1 MPRPRPKSQR
11 QYVLQS
17 DAGVIAA
24 KLEGA
29 LPSKPPKFIEPQL
42 ALQVDRLPRA
52 EGWLHEVKIDGY
64 RLQLHRQENDIR
76 CYTRRGQDWSKKFSS
91 LVAAAWKME
100 ARKFV
105 LDGEVAV
112 PDAKGIP
119 DFAALVSA
127 IHADDS
133 GAFVYYAFDILY
145 IDGWDLR
152 KVTLLD
158 RKRVLAELIAS
169 QKKGSPITFSEHVGG
184 DAEAL
189 WRDGCK
195 MNLEG
200 IVSKRADSRYHSGE
214 RSHDWVK
221 RACRKRDTF
230 AVAGIAYDRD
240 GFDGIYLGRSV
251 NGKLFYAGKCEV
263 GFDDKEERQLER
275 KASRLV
281 ARRSPLSN
289 LATARKSG
297 FGNATWLK
305 PKLMAEIEF
314 RGTDGQGRL
323 RHPSFKGLR
332 EDI

>member
-1 MPRPRPKSQR
+1 MRRSRPKSQR

-17 DAGVIAA
+17 DAAVIAA
-24 KLEGA
+24 KLDGA
-29 LPSKPPKFIEPQL
+29 VAAKPPKFIQPQL
-42 ALQVDRLPRA
+42 ALQVDKLPRA

-76 CYTRRGQDWSKKFSS
+76 CYTRRGQDWSKKFPS
-91 LVAAAWKME
+91 LVSAAWKLE

-112 PDAKGIP
+112 PDANGIP

-127 IHADDS
+127 IHAGDT

-145 IDGWDLR
+145 IDGFDLR
-152 KVTLLD
+152 KATLTD
-158 RKRVLAELIAS
+158 RKRVLAELIAA
-169 QKKGSPITFSEHVGG
+169 QKKGSPITLSEHVGG
-184 DAEAL
+184 DGEAL

-195 MNLEG
+195 INLEG
-200 IVSKRADSRYHSGE
+200 IVSKRAESRYHSGE
-214 RSHDWVK
+214 RSRDWVK

-230 AVAGIAYDRD
+230 AVAGIAYDKD
-240 GFDGIYLGRSV
+240 GFDGIYLGRQV
-251 NGKLFYAGKCEV
+251 DGKLFYAGKCEV
-263 GFDDKEERQLER
+263 GFDDKEEKLLHR
-275 KASRLV
+275 KASRLITK
-281 ARRSPLSN
+281 RSALSN
-289 LATARKSG
+289 LATARKAG
-297 FGNATWLK
+297 FGKAKWLK

-332 EDI
+332 EDV